1 MSQIRKRSSGAVFAP
16 NRLEFLT
23 DGVFAIVMTLLVL
36 EITLPEIAQ
45 PTLQAELPQ
54 KLLELLPKL
63 FKFTLSFM
71 VLGILWSFHHLVF
84 HSIKRSNM
92 ALVWLNIVFLMF
104 VTLIPL
110 STSFRPVPP
119 ITPSLVST
127 LIYVLNVA
135 LAFAM
140 IFIMWTYA
148 TGEHHLVD
156 SDISPRLVKVYKF
169 ILIGLLLFCMLA
181 IGISFIK
188 VDIGNFLMAFVG
200 VASIVLLLIMPGR
213 LYQEPNDGE
222 ARD

>member
-1 MSQIRKRSSGAVFAP
+1 MSQIKKRVSAGVFAP

-36 EITLPEIAQ
+36 EITLPEIAY
-45 PTLQAELPQ
+45 PSLQTELPQ
-54 KLLELLPKL
+54 KLLEIWPKL
-63 FKFTLSFM
+63 FKYTLSFL
-71 VLGILWSFHHLVF
+71 VLGILWGFHHLAF

-104 VTLIPL
+104 VTLIPF

-127 LIYVLNVA
+127 LIYVLNIA

-140 IFIMWTYA
+140 ILIMWTYA
-148 TGEHHLVD
+148 TGEHRLVD

-169 ILIGLLLFCMLA
+169 ILIGLLLYSMLV

-188 VDIGNFLMAFVG
+188 VDISNHLFILVA

-213 LYQEPNDGE
+213 LYQKPSDGE
-222 ARD
+222 ARE